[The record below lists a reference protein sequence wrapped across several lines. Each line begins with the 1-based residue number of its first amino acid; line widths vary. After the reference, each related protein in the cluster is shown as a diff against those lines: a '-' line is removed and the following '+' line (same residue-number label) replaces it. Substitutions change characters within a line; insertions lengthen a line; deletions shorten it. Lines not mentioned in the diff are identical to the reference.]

1 MRSTAARRLARGAL
15 ATYPPSFRARYGAEQ
30 AALVEDLDGSLRVA
44 LDLLVGSGRAWLRPA
59 FVGEP
64 TERLRQR
71 RQATVSTVWV
81 GWCSVFVGSS
91 ALLRLLEDPPP
102 AGFQPDRGGW
112 LVLHDTV
119 TTALVL
125 GWVLVLAVGV
135 PLGVAALRRG
145 RSVRRAVL
153 PPVVALGGCAV
164 LLVPL
169 LAYAQV
175 HWVGAGRTATAAD
188 IPLWWALLGLLWLV
202 ALGATALWGTV
213 GFALGLRK
221 ATFTA
226 QRLRVP
232 TLAAAALVVPMAVVV
247 AVDLSVLVGTA
258 TSVASPFGALAWA
271 VAAVLVAAVVASATS
286 SVRAGLTVG
295 APPAE
300 R

>member
-1 MRSTAARRLARGAL
+1 MSTAARRLAQAAL

-30 AALVEDLDGSLRVA
+30 AALVEDLDVSLRTV
-44 LDLLVGSGRAWLRPA
+44 LDVLLGSGCAWLRPA

-64 TERLRQR
+64 TQRLRQR

-81 GWCSVFVGSS
+81 SWCSVFVGSS

-102 AGFQPDRGGW
+102 GGFQPGRGGW

-119 TTALVL
+119 TTAVVV

-145 RSVRRAVL
+145 PNVRRAVL
-153 PPVVALGGCAV
+153 PPVVALVGCAV

-169 LAYAQV
+169 FAYAQA

-188 IPLWWALLGLLWLV
+188 VPLWWALLGVCWVV
-202 ALGATALWGTV
+202 ALGATAAWGTV
-213 GFALGLRK
+213 GFARGLRM
-221 ATFTA
+221 ATFSA
-226 QRLRVP
+226 ERLRVP

-247 AVDLSVLVGTA
+247 AIDLSVLVGTG
-258 TSVASPFGALAWA
+258 TSVASPFGVAAWT
-271 VAAVLVAAVVASATS
+271 VAAVLVAAVVVSATS
-286 SVRAGLTVG
+286 SVRAAA
-295 APPAE
+295 APTAA

>member
-1 MRSTAARRLARGAL
+1 MTTATRRLARGAL
-15 ATYPPSFRARYGAEQ
+15 VTYPPSFRARYGAEQ
-30 AALVEDLDGSLRVA
+30 AALVEDRDVSLRVV
-44 LDLLVGSGRAWLRPA
+44 LDVLVGSGRAWLRPA

-81 GWCSVFVGSS
+81 AWCAVFVGSS

-102 AGFQPDRGGW
+102 TGFSPDRGGW
-112 LVLHDTV
+112 LVLQDTSA
-119 TTALVL
+119 TAIAV
-125 GWVLVLAVGV
+125 GWLLVLAIGV

-153 PPVVALGGCAV
+153 PPLVALAGCTA
-164 LLVPL
+164 LLIPL
-169 LAYAQV
+169 LAYAQT

-188 IPLWWALLGLLWLV
+188 IPLWWAVLGLFWLV
-202 ALGATALWGTV
+202 ALVATAGWGTV
-213 GFALGLRK
+213 GFALGLRR
-221 ATFTA
+221 AAFSA

-247 AVDLSVLVGTA
+247 AIDLSVLVGTA
-258 TSVASPFGALAWA
+258 TSAWSPVGTIAWT

-286 SVRAGLTVG
+286 SVRAVV
-295 APPAE
+295 APPAA